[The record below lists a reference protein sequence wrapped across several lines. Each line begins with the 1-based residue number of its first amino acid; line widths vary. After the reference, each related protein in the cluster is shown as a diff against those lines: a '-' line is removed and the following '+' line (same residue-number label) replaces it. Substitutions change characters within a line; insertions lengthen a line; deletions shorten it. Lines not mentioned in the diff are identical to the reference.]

1 MKQNISTEAT
11 LVLLNTLLNEA
22 GVSARQH
29 YETILP
35 RRSLR
40 RNRRGKAKG
49 KRRDAFR
56 FRTTKVPGKPA
67 DSDATPEG
75 RSELDR
81 WRSEEPRA
89 FFVVLNKKHKSFKF
103 GAVLLNVPWCIVN
116 NFLALPAMIV

>member
-29 YETILP
+29 YETTLP
-35 RRSLR
+35 RRSLC

-56 FRTTKVPGKPA
+56 FHTAKVPGMPA

-75 RSELDR
+75 RSEL
-81 WRSEEPRA
+81 EYA
-89 FFVVLNKKHKSFKF
+89 LGVFKRVYH
-103 GAVLLNVPWCIVN
+103 GPTRGDMTARG
-116 NFLALPAMIV
+116 

>member
-22 GVSARQH
+22 AVSARRH
-29 YETILP
+29 CEKILP
-35 RRSLR
+35 DRSLR

-56 FRTTKVPGKPA
+56 FRTAKVPGMPA

-75 RSELDR
+75 RSELEHALR
-81 WRSEEPRA
+81 
-89 FFVVLNKKHKSFKF
+89 VFKRVYN
-103 GAVLLNVPWCIVN
+103 GPTRGDMAGRGR
-116 NFLALPAMIV
+116 